1 MEEKN
6 NTSELLSRAQRIC
19 SEREYCESDIR
30 NKIQSWG
37 GDDDNVADAII
48 ASLKKDGFIDEM
60 RYAGAFAR
68 DRFKYQQWG
77 KVKIASQM
85 KLKHIPATLIAAGL
99 ETIDKDEY
107 LNVLRDILSRHKKN
121 IKAKNRFDLK
131 GKLLRHALAKGFESH
146 LVYEMVNEIAG
157 EDVSEQ

>member
-1 MEEKN
+1 MEEKDKKK
-6 NTSELLSRAQRIC
+6 ELLSRAQRIC

-30 NKIQSWG
+30 NKMQAWG
-37 GDDDNVADAII
+37 ETDDKMAGDII

-77 KVKIASQM
+77 KVKITAQM
-85 KLKHIPATLIAAGL
+85 KLKHIPASVITAGL
-99 ETIDKDEY
+99 ETIDEEEY
-107 LNVLRDILSRHKKN
+107 RIVLKDILTRHRKN

-157 EDVSEQ
+157 EADSEQ

>member
-6 NTSELLSRAQRIC
+6 KNDELLAKAQRIC

-30 NKIQSWG
+30 NKLESWG
-37 GDDDNVADAII
+37 ETDEKRVSNII
-48 ASLKKDGFIDEM
+48 ASLKKEKFIDEE

-77 KVKIASQM
+77 KVKITAQM
-85 KLKHIPATLIAAGL
+85 KLKHIPSAVIASGLSTIDEKEYL
-99 ETIDKDEY
+99 ETLKEI
-107 LNVLRDILSRHKKN
+107 LLRHRKN
-121 IKAKNRFDLK
+121 IKAKNRYDLK

-146 LVYEMVNEIAG
+146 LVYELVNQVAG
-157 EDVSEQ
+157 EEESE

>member
-6 NTSELLSRAQRIC
+6 KNEELLARAQRIC

-30 NKIQSWG
+30 SKLESWG
-37 GDDDNVADAII
+37 ETDETRVNVII
-48 ASLKKDGFIDEM
+48 ESLKKEKFIDEE

-77 KVKIASQM
+77 KVKITAQM
-85 KLKHIPATLIAAGL
+85 KLKRIPSAVIAVGL
-99 ETIDKDEY
+99 STIDEKEY
-107 LNVLRDILSRHKKN
+107 IDTLKEILLRHRKN
-121 IKAKNRFDLK
+121 IKAKNRYDLK

-146 LVYEMVNEIAG
+146 LVYEIVSQIAG
-157 EDVSEQ
+157 EDESE

>member
-6 NTSELLSRAQRIC
+6 KNDELLAKAQRIC

-30 NKIQSWG
+30 NKLESWG
-37 GDDDNVADAII
+37 ETDERIVSNII
-48 ASLKKDGFIDEM
+48 ASLKKEKFIDEE

-77 KVKIASQM
+77 KVKIAAQM
-85 KLKHIPATLIAAGL
+85 KLKHISSAVIASGL
-99 ETIDKDEY
+99 STIDEKEY
-107 LNVLRDILSRHKKN
+107 LQMLKEILLRHRKN
-121 IKAKNRFDLK
+121 IKAKNRYDLK

-146 LVYEMVNEIAG
+146 LVYELVNQVAG
-157 EDVSEQ
+157 EEESE